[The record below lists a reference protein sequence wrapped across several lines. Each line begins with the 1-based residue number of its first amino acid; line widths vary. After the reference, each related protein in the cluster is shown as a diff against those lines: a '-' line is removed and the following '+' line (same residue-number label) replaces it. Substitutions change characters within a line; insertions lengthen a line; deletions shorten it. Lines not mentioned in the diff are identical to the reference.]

1 MAQSRKLTTVQA
13 ALRVLAYLLAH
24 PEGLEAAQVA
34 RLLGKSLSTAY
45 ALLASL
51 VAEGFAER
59 VGTTYRVSQNALSP
73 VSGPGHGDTNALERL
88 HDALEELYLRTRER
102 TYLALLTREGKLRLQ
117 SRGRQGQPK
126 PPGLE
131 GDSTEALHALAL
143 GKAVLAYLDAAPPGQ
158 LRAYTPNTL
167 TEPVALQ
174 DELDRVR
181 QMGFA
186 VELEEFAE
194 GISAVAAPVF
204 GPEGRVI
211 GAFGVVVPSRRFPY
225 AFTRLAHAVRE
236 VARAASGHL
245 PGESHPAPP

>member
-59 VGTTYRVSQNALSP
+59 VGTTYRVSQDALSP
-73 VSGPGHGDTNALERL
+73 VSGQGQGRGEGNALDRL

-102 TYLALLTREGKLRLQ
+102 TYLALLTREGRLRLQ

-143 GKAVLAYLDAAPPGQ
+143 GKAVLAHLDAAPPGQ

-167 TEPVALQ
+167 T
-174 DELDRVR
+174 
-181 QMGFA
+181 
-186 VELEEFAE
+186 
-194 GISAVAAPVF
+194 
-204 GPEGRVI
+204 
-211 GAFGVVVPSRRFPY
+211 
-225 AFTRLAHAVRE
+225 
-236 VARAASGHL
+236 
-245 PGESHPAPP
+245 